1 MFLVVPAQLGSPGRR
16 AVKRLCVSV
25 RVPVYACTHIF
36 PAAIH
41 VQNSVTFSSLHH
53 PYMSCV
59 MCCGRFVV
67 MNFMS
72 SQAAKQAAED
82 MKIIREDLKISTE
95 EGATFPSKLPLVVF
109 V

>member
-1 MFLVVPAQLGSPGRR
+1 MRNVF
-16 AVKRLCVSV
+16 
-25 RVPVYACTHIF
+25 
-36 PAAIH
+36 
-41 VQNSVTFSSLHH
+41 
-53 PYMSCV
+53 
-59 MCCGRFVV
+59 CCGRFVV

>member
-1 MFLVVPAQLGSPGRR
+1 
-16 AVKRLCVSV
+16 
-25 RVPVYACTHIF
+25 
-36 PAAIH
+36 
-41 VQNSVTFSSLHH
+41 
-53 PYMSCV
+53 
-59 MCCGRFVV
+59 